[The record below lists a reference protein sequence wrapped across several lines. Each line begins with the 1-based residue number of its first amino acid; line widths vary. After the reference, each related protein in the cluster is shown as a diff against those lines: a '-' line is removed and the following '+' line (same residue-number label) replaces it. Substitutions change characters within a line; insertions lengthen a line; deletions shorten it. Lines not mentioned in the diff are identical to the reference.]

1 MTKVARD
8 AVRLIICYFLSF
20 AVEALVDG
28 RSIPVLLL
36 VCRIHEGLEHVLH
49 VFYSDGVRILR
60 ILWRWDVGIAV
71 FVLKWWELSEGVFL

>member
-1 MTKVARD
+1 M
-8 AVRLIICYFLSF
+8 
-20 AVEALVDG
+20 DG

-49 VFYSDGVRILR
+49 VFHSDGVCILR

-71 FVLKWWELSEGVFL
+71 FVLKWWELLEGVFL